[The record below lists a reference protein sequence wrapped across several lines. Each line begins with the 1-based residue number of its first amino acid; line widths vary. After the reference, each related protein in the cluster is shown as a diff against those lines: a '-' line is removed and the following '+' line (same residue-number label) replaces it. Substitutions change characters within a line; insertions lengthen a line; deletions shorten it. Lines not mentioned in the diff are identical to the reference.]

1 MKQTKLGSFWKAE
14 TKEERA
20 ERRQRDSEKFRLTA
34 EGRQKAVEQ
43 EKQQKVR
50 DKRLKQNACQQ
61 KHRDRERE
69 ERMANGWVP
78 GQRVSDQ

>member
-1 MKQTKLGSFWKAE
+1 MVGTSA
-14 TKEERA
+14 
-20 ERRQRDSEKFRLTA
+20 EKFRLTA
-34 EGRQKAVEQ
+34 KGHQKAVEQ

-50 DKRLKQNACQQ
+50 DKQLKQNARQQ
-61 KHRDRERE
+61 KHRDREQE